1 MYTDME
7 QWEQIR
13 RRVLREGVSKR
24 QILRETGI
32 HWKTLE
38 KMLSNSSPPGYRR
51 TQERKSILDV
61 HSDWILGILDSD
73 KSTHKKQRHTVK
85 RIFERLQSERNY
97 KGKYSIVRELV
108 ANLKKRTSEVYM
120 PLLQPPGEAQVD
132 YFQAVVNIDGV
143 LQKAHCFAMSLVFS
157 DMFFVKAF
165 PRECTESFWEG
176 HVDAFRFFGG
186 IPKRISYDNSRIAIQ
201 KITGCHGRILTDG
214 FLQLKS
220 HYLFDSHFC
229 CVRRPNEKGVVENIV
244 RYARLNFMVPVP
256 QVKSFDQL
264 NKQLWEACN
273 NEQHRKLLGKGKTKR
288 ELWLEETP
296 EFLALPEIPFDPCR
310 KTSATAS
317 SLSLVRFKCND
328 YSIPVEFAHHELIL
342 KAYVDTIHL
351 YTKFGAHIATH
362 KRSWLKH
369 HTSYD
374 PRHYLKLLSR
384 KPGALDYAQPLMGL
398 KLPESFDLLRKKLEL
413 QLPERS
419 EGTRDYIKILQL
431 LEKYSVKKLGNAIE
445 KALRFY
451 VPCFEIIHQYCMDVE
466 CPSALTFNLDG
477 REHLASI
484 EVYSPNIEEYET
496 LTMEVV
502 V

>member
-1 MYTDME
+1 MYTDMQ

-13 RRVLREGVSKR
+13 RRVLRQGVSKR
-24 QILRETGI
+24 QIIRETGM
-32 HWKTLE
+32 HWTTLE
-38 KMLSNSSPPGYRR
+38 KMLSNSAPPGYRR
-51 TQERKSILDV
+51 TQECHSILDE
-61 HSDWILGILDSD
+61 HFDWILGILESD
-73 KSTHKKQRHTVK
+73 KSTHKKQRHTAK
-85 RIFERLQSERNY
+85 RIFERLQSERNF
-97 KGKYSIVRELV
+97 KGKYTVVRQLV
-108 ANLKKRTSEVYM
+108 AKLKKRSQEVFM
-120 PLLQPPGEAQVD
+120 PLVQLPGEAQVD
-132 YFQAVVNIDGV
+132 YFQALANIDGV

-176 HVDAFRFFGG
+176 HVEAFEFFGG
-186 IPKRISYDNSRIAIQ
+186 VPHRISYDNSRIAIRN
-201 KITGCHGRILTDG
+201 ITGCHSRILTDG

-264 NKQLWEACN
+264 NEQLLDACT
-273 NEQHRKLLGKGKTKR
+273 NEQYRKLLGKGKTKQQ
-288 ELWLEETP
+288 LWQEEIP
-296 EFLALPEIPFDPCR
+296 KFLSLPEIPFDPCR
-310 KTSATAS
+310 KTSATAN

-328 YSIPVEFAHHELIL
+328 YSIPVAFAHHELIL
-342 KAYVDTIHL
+342 KAYVDTIKL
-351 YTKFGAHIATH
+351 YTKFGELIATH

-374 PRHYLKLLSR
+374 PRHYLNLLTR

-413 QLPERS
+413 QLPEKS
-419 EGTRDYIKILQL
+419 EGTREYIKILQL
-431 LEKYSVKKLGNAIE
+431 LEKYSIKKLGDAIE
-445 KALRFY
+445 KSLRLF
-451 VPCFEIIHQYCMDVE
+451 VPCVDIILQYCMDVE
-466 CPSALTFNLDG
+466 NPSAITFNLDG

-484 EVYSPNIEEYET
+484 EVYSPNIDEYET
-496 LTMEVV
+496 LAMEVV